1 MDNSEKENLEAA
13 IYYIRVF
20 DDGNQRFQHL
30 TNEWI
35 ITSFTRGKIGLKN
48 LNGIDEIS
56 SISAWKISPIKD
68 KI

>member
-1 MDNSEKENLEAA
+1 MDKSEENNLDAT

-20 DDGNQRFQHL
+20 DDGNNKYKDVP
-30 TNEWI
+30 NEWI

-48 LNGIDEIS
+48 LNGVDVID
-56 SISAWKISPIKD
+56 SISAWKISPVKD